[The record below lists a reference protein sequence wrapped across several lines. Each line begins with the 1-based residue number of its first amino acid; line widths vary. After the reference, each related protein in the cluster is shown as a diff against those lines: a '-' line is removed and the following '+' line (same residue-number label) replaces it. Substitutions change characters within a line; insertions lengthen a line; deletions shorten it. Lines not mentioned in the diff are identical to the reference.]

1 MIFKTKLGKYLGR
14 KSIKN
19 LTCCAMIL
27 ATLQA
32 PAFCEK
38 HRAAIKSV
46 HNELS
51 IVNVNKSNW
60 YPLYHLASPAYVM
73 KQPTAFSAFGP
84 NYHLFFQQNYKNKD
98 GENLVWGHAISP
110 DLVNWKHIS
119 TAIAPSEEYDNN
131 GILGGSAIEDDGL
144 LYLVYTGKA
153 ITPNNEET
161 EDNTKIYE
169 TQNLAM
175 SKDGINFGKSANNSV
190 IKAELNNTAHQF
202 SNTEFRNPYVWKLE
216 DDYYALVGTQYEK
229 TKDGA
234 VILFKSKDLRNWE
247 YLNVTAIGN
256 KGEMGTMWEAPA
268 LIKMGENDLL
278 SISAQGIK
286 PHDKL
291 FLNKYQSGAFL
302 GKLDYKSG
310 NFAQQ
315 GAFMLYDYG
324 FDFYAPQFVKTA
336 DGRTIFIA
344 WLGMDGT
351 PMYESNEHWAG
362 MMTIPRELQIVDGKI
377 KTYPIKELENLRET
391 PISIDNQIVKEA
403 KEFKNI
409 SGDAYEIELVANLTN
424 SNSFEI
430 KLRASDEEETSV
442 IYDKENKVLK
452 LNRDK
457 SGTTKSGGVKGEREA
472 KLQLTNNILNLRIFV
487 DKSSIEIFS
496 NDGEIAMSS
505 RIYPSPNAT
514 AIKFV
519 SNGETKIEKLNFYK
533 FKTQENN
540 TI

>member
-1 MIFKTKLGKYLGR
+1 MILKTKLGKYFG
-14 KSIKN
+14 KNNIKKIA
-19 LTCCAMIL
+19 CGAIIL
-27 ATLQA
+27 STLQA

-38 HRAAIKSV
+38 HRAALKSAQS
-46 HNELS
+46 ELS

-73 KQPTAFSAFGP
+73 KQPTAFSTFGE
-84 NYHLFFQQNYKNKD
+84 NFHIFFQQNYKNKD
-98 GENLVWGHAISP
+98 GENMIWGHATSP
-110 DLVNWKHIS
+110 DLVNWKHIN
-119 TAIAPSEEYDNN
+119 TAIAPSEDYDYK

-144 LYLVYTGKA
+144 LYLIYTGK
-153 ITPNNEET
+153 TTTTSKQET
-161 EDNTKIYE
+161 EDQDKIYE

-190 IKAELNNTAHQF
+190 IKAELNNTEHQF
-202 SNTEFRNPYVWKLE
+202 SETEFRNPYVWKLE
-216 DDYYALVGTQYEK
+216 DNYYALVGTQYEK

-234 VILFKSKDLRNWE
+234 VILFKSNDLRNWK
-247 YLNVTAIGN
+247 YVNVTAIGH
-256 KGEMGTMWEAPA
+256 KGEMGTMWESPA
-268 LIKMGENDLL
+268 LIKIGESDVL

-291 FLNKYQSGAFL
+291 FLNKCQSGAFV
-302 GKLDYKSG
+302 GKLDYTTG

-344 WLGMDGT
+344 WLGMEGT

-362 MMTIPRELQIVDGKI
+362 MMTIPRELKIVDGKI
-377 KTYPIKELENLRET
+377 KTYPIKELETLRET
-391 PISIDNQIVKEA
+391 PTCIENEIIQGI

-409 SGDAYEIELVANLTN
+409 NGEAYELELNANLTN
-424 SNSFEI
+424 AQSFEI
-430 KLRASDEEETSV
+430 KLRASEDEETSV
-442 IYDKENKVLK
+442 IYDNENKILK

-457 SGTTKSGGVKGEREA
+457 SGSTKSGGVTGEREA

-487 DKSSIEIFS
+487 DRSSIEVFS

-505 RIYPSPNAT
+505 RIYPNKNST
-514 AIKFV
+514 AIKFI
-519 SNGETKIEKLNFYK
+519 STGDTLIDKLNFYK
-533 FKTQENN
+533 LNATQ
-540 TI
+540 